1 MQTPPVCDYEG
12 SDYQTSFWEKGGRAY
27 EDGCEAVALKR
38 LLPVRGR
45 HLLELGAGAGRNTP
59 RYSGYQ
65 KVTLLDYST
74 TQLLQAQQRLGE
86 SERYRYIAADIYR
99 LPFVN
104 GVFDGA
110 TMIRTLHHMAE
121 PQLALA
127 QVRRVLEPG
136 ATFILEYAN
145 KRNLKSIFRHILG
158 RQAWSPFTLE
168 PIEYIPLN
176 FDFHPRAI
184 KEWMGKVGFHIHRT
198 LTVSH
203 MRVGLLKKLIP
214 VRLLVGLDSVFSLTG
229 GWWQLTPSVFLKSTA
244 SNDGAKAAEDQFFAC
259 PNCGN
264 PLSDTPPL
272 ILCDHC
278 GREYPVNGGIYDFR
292 LDAAGRKD

>member
-1 MQTPPVCDYEG
+1 M
-12 SDYQTSFWEKGGRAY
+12 
-27 EDGCEAVALKR
+27 
-38 LLPVRGR
+38 
-45 HLLELGAGAGRNTP
+45 
-59 RYSGYQ
+59 
-65 KVTLLDYST
+65 
-74 TQLLQAQQRLGE
+74 
-86 SERYRYIAADIYR
+86 
-99 LPFVN
+99 
-104 GVFDGA
+104 
-110 TMIRTLHHMAE
+110 
-121 PQLALA
+121 
-127 QVRRVLEPG
+127 
-136 ATFILEYAN
+136 
-145 KRNLKSIFRHILG
+145 LG
-158 RQAWSPFTLE
+158 RQVWSPFTLE

-184 KEWMGKVGFHIHRT
+184 KEWMGKVDFHIHRT

-214 VRLLVGLDSVFSLTG
+214 VRLLVWLDSVFSLTG

-244 SNDGAKAAEDQFFAC
+244 SHDGEKAAEGQFFAC

-292 LDAAGRKD
+292 LDAAGRTD